1 MNGMNDIVKI
11 MSELAKEYP
20 KGLIAFGG
28 IAVYVHALHSE
39 DVPSQ
44 TTHDIDFYL
53 SLVNLSTMRDVEEI
67 VKNDRLKKSQIT
79 RNGFEIDIYIEHQH
93 NLALDFETVSRYSE
107 MLSGITVAAKEHLLI
122 LKTDAAI
129 NRSGSGKGVK
139 DLKDLAS
146 IVLMT
151 KYPKS
156 DLLKNNLDAKRLSV
170 LENLATR
177 NNIFEEITGGN
188 VHQASKIR
196 GEYTKNLESI
206 TKSLEDKRGRGR

>member
-20 KGLIAFGG
+20 KGLIAIGG